1 MKTVISNVRL
11 IDGTGRAARDGMTVA
26 IEGGRFTRITPSK
39 VSIAQA
45 QRIDGTGKALIPG
58 LIDAHKHIMNN
69 GGDHMAVGLTPR
81 GVFDN
86 LATMLRGGV
95 TTILDLGS
103 ADIIHVLRHASVVRP
118 RIHTAISIVT
128 NPGGYPA
135 EYMPRR
141 FYRMGAVR
149 ECQSP
154 AQIRRTVR
162 RLARVGVSAI
172 KTAVVSR
179 TFDGKPVRGWS
190 DAQLNALTDEAHRHG
205 LMVCAHL
212 TYAADYVQAARCGVD
227 SVHHAAFDGVIT
239 DRVADE
245 LIEAGVVF
253 VPTLSLAS
261 LLIDGMQYRWC
272 DDPQFTAGLPPALVR
287 NMREFTTHYE
297 QCPPDEPVPGFFV
310 SLPKRE
316 WEAVPENQLR
326 NVAKYIERGGTIA
339 LGTDSALGF
348 SLHGTPVREMELM
361 VEAGLNTVEA
371 IQAAGQNAARV
382 FSHKENIGT
391 ITPGALAD
399 CLLVPAEITASMT
412 HLADISTVIQG
423 GKVIR

>member
-1 MKTVISNVRL
+1 M
-11 IDGTGRAARDGMTVA
+11 IDGTGRTARDGMTVI
-26 IEGGRFTRITPSK
+26 IEGGRFTRITPSRAP
-39 VSIAQA
+39 IPGA
-45 QRIDGTGKALIPG
+45 RCIDGTGKTLIPG

-86 LATMLRGGV
+86 LVTMIRGGI

-103 ADIIHVLRHASVVRP
+103 ADVIRVLRHAPGPRP

-154 AQIRRTVR
+154 AQIRRAVR

-172 KTAVVSR
+172 KTAIVSR

-190 DAQLNALTDEAHRHG
+190 DAQLNILTDEAHRHG

-212 TYAADYVQAARCGVD
+212 TYAVDYAQAARCGVD

-239 DRVADE
+239 DRAADG
-245 LIEAGVVF
+245 LIEAGVIF

-261 LLIDGMQYRWC
+261 LLIEGMHHRWC
-272 DDPQFTAGLPPALVR
+272 DDPQFTAGLPPALVH

-297 QCPPDEPVPGFFV
+297 QCPPDRPVPGFFV
-310 SLPKRE
+310 SLPKKE
-316 WEAVPENQLR
+316 WDSVLENQLS

-361 VEAGLNTVEA
+361 VEAGLNTVQA
-371 IQAAGQNAARV
+371 VQAAGQNAARV

-399 CLLVPAEITASMT
+399 CLLVPAEITTSMSQ
-412 HLADISTVIQG
+412 LADISTVIQG
-423 GKVIR
+423 GRIIR